1 MATVEASPLQ
11 NNESLLDECTFDNF
25 IKEKGIVKNIIGLT
39 PSDVSPQ
46 DALQNANNIIT
57 FLVNLIKTK
66 IELKSLRL
74 LDEKEKE
81 EKILMYIQSGS
92 KDKINKGILLLED
105 KANEFITNK
114 CLKHYGVS
122 GPPKPIKRTEGRL
135 LPSTVIIGKNLETYK
150 RDTPLNIEDMIGRK
164 GLNITEL
171 RSKYK
176 DNRELQKKYKTVD
189 DYIDSFNPGLNK
201 MNDLL
206 NKDADFDAQKLNE
219 AIKSSGITI
228 RNPSQVRPPPKLF
241 YSSKVNPANM
251 SSHDEDVL
259 AGIFEPEKDYKT
271 LKSKTDEQFSS
282 FKTSFEKL
290 IDSYDNSNPLYSKL
304 KNEKDKLVVKIDKL
318 VKNLEDIN
326 NEPQVDV
333 SAKLAVVADIS
344 DELLQISIKRD
355 KENTIQYEF
364 NLIKLVFDALNYFYR
379 LTFFDELVPIQQPE
393 KAASN
398 IITAHNNYMN
408 DTNSQLNLGI
418 LIAECAKQGSRAD
431 FITFQE
437 EFNKYRKGSPISDVN
452 NQIKTAFIE
461 LIAGLLDAYPVDID
475 INKKIKIASKKEK
488 EYIYGYTV
496 KLKMEYSVLEDKDCE
511 RAIPDGGFNEI
522 GLKMT
527 NRTRVAQINEERS
540 KCKHGDTVIA
550 SFSNLFKPKGGRRK
564 TRKLNNRKLKSR
576 KTKRHRKKTN
586 RRLQK
591 KQRKTHKR
599 R

>member
-1 MATVEASPLQ
+1 MATVATSPLQ

-25 IKEKGIVKNIIGLT
+25 IKEKGIIKNIIGLT

-74 LDEKEKE
+74 LDEKEK
-81 EKILMYIQSGS
+81 KILRYIQSGS
-92 KDKINKGILLLED
+92 KDKINKAIDKLLLE
-105 KANEFITNK
+105 ANEFITNK

-122 GPPKPIKRTEGRL
+122 GSPKPIKRTEGRL
-135 LPSTVIIGKNLETYK
+135 LPRTVIIGENLETYK
-150 RDTPLNIEDMIGRK
+150 RDTPLETADMIGRK
-164 GLNITEL
+164 GLDTTNLIRE
-171 RSKYK
+171 YK
-176 DNRELQKKYKTVD
+176 DNKALQNKYKTVD

-228 RNPSQVRPPPKLF
+228 RNPSQVRPTPKLF

-259 AGIFEPEKDYKT
+259 AGIFEPEKDFKT
-271 LKSKTDEQFSS
+271 LKSKTDEQFSL

-290 IDSYDNSNPLYSKL
+290 IDSYDNSNPLYLKL

-344 DELLQISIKRD
+344 DELLQISIKKA

-408 DTNSQLNLGI
+408 DTNSQINLGI

-437 EFNKYRKGSPISDVN
+437 EFNKYTKGKPISDVN
-452 NQIKTAFIE
+452 NQIKTAFIK

-475 INKKIKIASKKEK
+475 INKKIKASKKEN
-488 EYIYGYTV
+488 EFIYGYTV

-527 NRTRVAQINEERS
+527 NRARVAQINEERS
-540 KCKHGDTVIA
+540 KCKHGDTVVA
-550 SFSNLFKPKGGRRK
+550 SISNLFKRKGGRRK

-586 RRLQK
+586 RRLEK